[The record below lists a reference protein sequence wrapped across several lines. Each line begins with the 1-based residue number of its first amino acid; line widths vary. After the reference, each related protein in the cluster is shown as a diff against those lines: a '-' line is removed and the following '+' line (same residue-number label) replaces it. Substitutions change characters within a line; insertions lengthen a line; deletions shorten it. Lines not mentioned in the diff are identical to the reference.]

1 VWGWERER
9 EREREREN
17 SRVRLK
23 PVCQCVPRG
32 GKRAN
37 LCFSFMFLC
46 FFFGFYKKKRIKK
59 REKQLPLEKN

>member
-1 VWGWERER
+1 
-9 EREREREN
+9 
-17 SRVRLK
+17 VRLK